1 MPIVRPR
8 SAAADRASTGQRDQ
22 SSASAASTRRDRLAP
37 GDGLIIGLLMGS
49 TFVVLL
55 NEMLLGVALPTLI
68 ADLQITA
75 AMGQWLTTG
84 YLLTLAVLIP
94 ATGFVMR
101 KFHMR
106 TIFLTSMS
114 LFAVGTALA
123 ALAPGVGV
131 LFAGRLVQAAGT
143 AVFLPLL
150 MTTVMRLV
158 PEGRRGQV
166 MAFVV
171 VVTAAAPALGPAAS
185 GLVLSQLSWRWLFI
199 LMLPVALVSLGLGA
213 AKLRNITT
221 PEPVRLDVWSLL
233 LSAVGFGAL
242 VYGLA
247 SIGESLSGHTP
258 VPPYL
263 PLVLGVVGV
272 GAFVM
277 RQRSLQGRETLL
289 LDVRIFAVRPF
300 AIPALVMLMLTMT
313 AFGSGIVFPLVL
325 TNVNGLGPLQVGL
338 FLVPGGVAIS
348 VVSAIGGRIYDRV
361 GPRPLVIP
369 GALVVAATLW
379 FLTQVSATTSVWTL
393 LGAYIVMIVGQ
404 ALMWSPL
411 TTAALSSLPS
421 ALYPHGSAAFSA
433 IQQLGG
439 AAGTAILVSAYT
451 FGAHAD
457 TSGTL
462 GIDQAV
468 DAARAAFTAA
478 ALIACVSVIASLF
491 VRRAPAAAPDEAA
504 RPGVAVEA
512 DAR

>member
-1 MPIVRPR
+1 VPTVQPR
-8 SAAADRASTGQRDQ
+8 STEDDLAGTGPGHQ
-22 SSASAASTRRDRLAP
+22 SEAGGARPRRDRLAP

-68 ADLQITA
+68 EDLQITA
-75 AMGQWLTTG
+75 ATGQWLTTG

-123 ALAPGVGV
+123 ALAPGFGV

-158 PEGRRGQV
+158 PEGRRGQI

-199 LMLPVALVSLGLGA
+199 LMLPIALVSLGVGA
-213 AKLRNITT
+213 TKLRNITT

-277 RQRSLQGRETLL
+277 RQRMLQGRETLL
-289 LDVRIFAVRPF
+289 LDVRIFAVRSF
-300 AIPALVMLMLTMT
+300 AVPALVMLLLTMT
-313 AFGSGIVFPLVL
+313 AFGCAIIFPLVL
-325 TNVNGLGPLQVGL
+325 TSVNGLSSLQVGL
-338 FLVPGGVAIS
+338 FLVPGGVTIS
-348 VVSAIGGRIYDRV
+348 VVSAIGGRIYDHV
-361 GPRPLVIP
+361 GPRPLVVP
-369 GALVVAATLW
+369 GALIVAATLW
-379 FLTQVSATTSVWTL
+379 FLSQVSATTSVWTL
-393 LGAYIVMIVGQ
+393 LSAYIVMFVGQ

-411 TTAALSSLPS
+411 TTAALSALPS
-421 ALYPHGSAAFSA
+421 TLHPHGGAAFSA

-457 TSGTL
+457 TSSAL
-462 GIDQAV
+462 DLNQAV
-468 DAARAAFTAA
+468 AAAGAAFTAA

-491 VRRAPAAAPDEAA
+491 VRRAPASAPGEAA
-504 RPGVAVEA
+504 RPDVAGEA
-512 DAR
+512 S

>member
-1 MPIVRPR
+1 M
-8 SAAADRASTGQRDQ
+8 SSDQ
-22 SSASAASTRRDRLAP
+22 SPSTAQTPRLASSIDPDARGASSQLAAQRAHRDRLAP
-37 GDGLIIGLLMGS
+37 GDGLMIGLLMSS

-55 NEMLLGVALPTLI
+55 NEMLLGVALPTLMG
-68 ADLQITA
+68 DLQISA
-75 AMGQWLTTG
+75 ATGQWLTTG

-123 ALAPGVGV
+123 AIAPGFAL

-158 PEGRRGQV
+158 PEGRRGQI

-171 VVTAAAPALGPAAS
+171 VVTAAAPALGPAVS

-199 LMLPVALVSLGLGA
+199 LMLPIALISLALGA

-221 PEPVRLDVWSLL
+221 PEPVRLDMLSLV

-263 PLVLGVVGV
+263 PMIVGV
-272 GAFVM
+272 AGIGAFVM
-277 RQRSLQGRETLL
+277 RQVALQHRETLL
-289 LDVRIFAVRPF
+289 LDVRIFAVRAF
-300 AIPALVMLMLTMT
+300 FIPLLVMLMLTMT
-313 AFGSGIVFPLVL
+313 AFGTGIVLPLVL
-325 TNVNGLGPLQVGL
+325 TSVNGLTSLEVGL
-338 FLVPGGVAIS
+338 FLVPGGIAIS

-379 FLTQVSATTSVWTL
+379 FLTQVSSTTSVWTL
-393 LGAYIVMIVGQ
+393 LTAYIIMIIGQ

-411 TTAALSSLPS
+411 TTAALSALPS
-421 ALYPHGSAAFSA
+421 TLYPHGSAAFSA

-439 AAGTAILVSAYT
+439 AAGTALLVSAYT

-462 GIDQAV
+462 DMVEAV
-468 DAARAAFTAA
+468 DAAQAAFTAA
-478 ALIACVSVIASLF
+478 ALIACASAIVSLF
-491 VRRAPAAAPDEAA
+491 VRRAAT
-504 RPGVAVEA
+504 A
-512 DAR
+512 DSA

>member
-1 MPIVRPR
+1 MM
-8 SAAADRASTGQRDQ
+8 
-22 SSASAASTRRDRLAP
+22 
-37 GDGLIIGLLMGS
+37 IGLLMGS

-68 ADLQITA
+68 EDLQITA
-75 AMGQWLTTG
+75 ATGQWLTTG

-94 ATGFVMR
+94 ATGFAMR

-114 LFAVGTALA
+114 LFTVGTALA
-123 ALAPGVGV
+123 ALAPGFGV

-171 VVTAAAPALGPAAS
+171 VVTAAAPALGPAVA

-199 LMLPVALVSLGLGA
+199 LMLPIALISLALGA

-221 PEPVRLDVWSLL
+221 PEPVRLDALSLL

-258 VPPYL
+258 VPPHL
-263 PLVLGVVGV
+263 PLALGVVGI
-272 GAFVM
+272 GAFAM
-277 RQRSLQGRETLL
+277 RQRALQDHETLL
-289 LDVRIFAVRPF
+289 LDVRIFAVRSFSVPL
-300 AIPALVMLMLTMT
+300 LVMLMLTMT
-313 AFGSGIVFPLVL
+313 AFGSGIVIPLVL
-325 TNVNGLGPLQVGL
+325 TSVNGLSSLQVGL

-361 GPRPLVIP
+361 GPRPLVVP
-369 GALVVAATLW
+369 GALVVAVTLW
-379 FLTQVSATTSVWTL
+379 FLSQVSATTSVWTL
-393 LGAYIVMIVGQ
+393 LSAYIVMIIGQ

-411 TTAALSSLPS
+411 TTAALSALPS
-421 ALYPHGSAAFSA
+421 ARYTHGSAAFSA

-439 AAGTAILVSAYT
+439 AAGTALLVSAYT

-462 GIDQAV
+462 DTAQAV
-468 DAARAAFTAA
+468 DAAQAAFTAA
-478 ALIACVSVIASLF
+478 AIIACVSVVASLF
-491 VRRAPAAAPDEAA
+491 VRRAPVADSPEQAAPVDVGAPA
-504 RPGVAVEA
+504 
-512 DAR
+512 